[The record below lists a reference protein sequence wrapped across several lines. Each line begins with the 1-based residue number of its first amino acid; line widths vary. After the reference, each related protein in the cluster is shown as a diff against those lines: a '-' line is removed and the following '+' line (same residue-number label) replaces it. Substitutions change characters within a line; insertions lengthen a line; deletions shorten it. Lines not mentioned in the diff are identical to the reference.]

1 MQKRPGQLPMETS
14 TDLEEEIKKE
24 CLGNKYVC
32 NLEVKSSKTDKKAR
46 EPLQKTQKHFP
57 REVGH
62 KLPGGFL
69 EVFCFCF
76 CFLGFFFF

>member
-62 KLPGGFL
+62 KLPVTANPGHPIP
-69 EVFCFCF
+69 FCRYWNRY
-76 CFLGFFFF
+76 L